1 MHRAFNLTSHQ
12 VSWGNQVLCTST
24 LHPTTTFQEALPCIH
39 KVWSD
44 LKFYFVPHP
53 DPSLLHQPMTLK

>member
-1 MHRAFNLTSHQ
+1 
-12 VSWGNQVLCTST
+12 
-24 LHPTTTFQEALPCIH
+24 LPCIH